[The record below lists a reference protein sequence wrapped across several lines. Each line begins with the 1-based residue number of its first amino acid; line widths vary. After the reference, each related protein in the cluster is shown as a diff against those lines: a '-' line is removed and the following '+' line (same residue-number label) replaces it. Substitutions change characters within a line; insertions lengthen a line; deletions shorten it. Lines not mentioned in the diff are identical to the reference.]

1 MLGFLCRASIVPIVS
16 KPRSVC
22 IASNCLHRY
31 SSVPSFSGA
40 RPAIEAPFL
49 VQMAEAVEQK
59 ITCEKN
65 RKEERYQQKRLQ
77 QDAKTRYNGMVKK
90 RKWED
95 PPADPEAV
103 RNFDP
108 ASRVKK
114 RKCVIVM
121 GYSGVNYSGMQRNPG
136 MKTIEEELLVA
147 MLKQGWIS
155 DEAFNQPQQIQFQRA
170 ARTDKGVSAATQVV
184 SIKLPDNVDVDALN
198 KDLPEQ
204 IRVFA
209 VKRVTKGF
217 NSKSNCDARTYTYTL
232 PTIAFASN
240 EDKVDMASYRAPEDR
255 LKLVAET
262 LKLYEG
268 TKNFHNFTS
277 RKEFVDPSSKR
288 FIMSFEC
295 EAPFVPEGSTTEF
308 ATLKIKGQSFMLH
321 QIRKMVGLT
330 LAVVRGLTPPETI
343 EKAFE
348 EQRYGLPTAP
358 GLGLVLNRIHYE
370 KYNVRYGEDGCH
382 EALDFQKEEEQI
394 QIFFRKHIAATIVK
408 TEEETSSMLEW
419 LETLPWHSYEP
430 RDENEPQEWKG
441 KRKSNDEDDDDE

>member
-1 MLGFLCRASIVPIVS
+1 MLTFLRRAVVSVDFNRGGVS
-16 KPRSVC
+16 KLLRRY
-22 IASNCLHRY
+22 AS
-31 SSVPSFSGA
+31 SAVVPETKPASAGA
-40 RPAIEAPFL
+40 ATFL
-49 VQMAEAVEQK
+49 AQMAEAVEQK
-59 ITCEKN
+59 ISDGKA
-65 RKEERYQQKRLQ
+65 RHEERHRQKRQQ
-77 QDAKTRYNGMVKK
+77 QDGKVRYNGMVKK

-95 PPADPEAV
+95 PPEDPEAV

-121 GYSGVNYSGMQRNPG
+121 GYSGVNYLGMQRNPG
-136 MKTIEEELLVA
+136 TKTIEEELLVA
-147 MLKQGWIS
+147 MRKHDWIS
-155 DEAFNQPQQIQFQRA
+155 EEAFNQPQQIQFQRA

-184 SIKLPDNVDVDALN
+184 SIKLPETLDIDALN

-232 PTIAFASN
+232 PTMAFALQ
-240 EDKVDMASYRAPEDR
+240 EDKVDMESYRVPEER
-255 LKLVAET
+255 LKVVSET
-262 LKLYEG
+262 LKLFEG

-277 RKEFVDPSSKR
+277 RKEFIDPSSKR

-295 EAPFVPEGSTTEF
+295 ETPFIPEGTTVEF

-330 LAVVRGLTPPETI
+330 LAVVRGLTPAETI
-343 EKAFE
+343 VKAFE
-348 EQRYGLPTAP
+348 EQRYGIPTAP

-394 QIFFRKHIAATIVK
+394 QEFFRKHIAATIVDTELK
-408 TEEETSSMLEW
+408 TASMFEW
-419 LETLPWHSYEP
+419 LETLPLHSYEP
-430 RDENEPQEWKG
+430 RDENEVREWKG
-441 KRKSNDEDDDDE
+441 KPKNNDDDDDDE